1 MPNRGFYLLYRHVR
15 GKVLIALADGTV
27 AIFRRKPGIVSS
39 RVYFEALNFI
49 LVFPITWCTKILPNS
64 LDIFCINISNETLT
78 RLIS

>member
-49 LVFPITWCTKILPNS
+49 FSISDNMVYENLAKFPRYFLHKYIK
-64 LDIFCINISNETLT
+64 
-78 RLIS
+78 